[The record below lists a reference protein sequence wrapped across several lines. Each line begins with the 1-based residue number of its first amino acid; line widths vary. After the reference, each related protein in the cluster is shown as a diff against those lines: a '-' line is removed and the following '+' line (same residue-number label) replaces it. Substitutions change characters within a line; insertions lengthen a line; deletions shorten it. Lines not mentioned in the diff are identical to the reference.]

1 MTLVGMGL
9 SLAAM
14 VVASVGVLRRGAGYR
29 FVVIWEYV
37 HDLG

>member
-1 MTLVGMGL
+1 ML
-9 SLAAM
+9 SAALLRQRL
-14 VVASVGVLRRGAGYR
+14 LRRGAGYR